1 MTKLQKYLR
10 KFFFLCKDLK
20 TINKEDTIDFISKND
35 YLKILISRI
44 FYNYFA
50 LKTFAHY
57 EDFYKVKMT
66 GQFECFESI
75 VHSFEIKNFLVDK
88 IKADY
93 SFINKEEFINE
104 AKYKYAQINN
114 NTNNISLSN
123 LLRYA
128 FSSNEKKL
136 DKNKI
141 DNASINAL
149 KELSFKLSEKF
160 RLKVKIYKLI
170 ELLKK

>member
-1 MTKLQKYLR
+1 
-10 KFFFLCKDLK
+10 
-20 TINKEDTIDFISKND
+20 
-35 YLKILISRI
+35 
-44 FYNYFA
+44 
-50 LKTFAHY
+50 
-57 EDFYKVKMT
+57 MT

-88 IKADY
+88 IKDDY
-93 SFINKEEFINE
+93 SFINKKEFINE

-114 NTNNISLSN
+114 STNNISLSN